1 MTTYKEIFGKY
12 VKNYSSDPT
21 ADIEGQIW
29 YNTTSGTFKSN
40 INIGGAWATG
50 GNLPVTNF
58 QSGGAGPQTA
68 NVIFGGTAPP
78 GAPQKTAATFEYDG
92 STWSPSGNM
101 NTSRT
106 AVAGAGTQT
115 TALGAG
121 GYLFPGSSSAAETYN
136 GSTWT
141 SITSMPSGNSYASAG
156 TQTAALYASAGT
168 TSEYS
173 APSWSSGGAL
183 NTPRQEGSMAGTQT
197 AALFFGG
204 GPQTAASALTEEYDG
219 SAWTAGGTM
228 NTARGIQINGTG
240 ASQTAAV
247 AFGGSGP
254 TEPQRTTATE
264 LYDGTSWTTTG
275 SLATA
280 RGNSSKGGSQGTS
293 SSALCVGGYTPAVVS
308 NAVEEFTNPTT
319 VTKTITTS

>member
-12 VKNYSSDPT
+12 VKNYSSDPSSD
-21 ADIEGQIW
+21 AEGQVW

-40 INIGGAWATG
+40 VNLGGVWAAG

-58 QSGGAGPQTA
+58 QSGGAGIQTA

-78 GAPQKTAATFEYDG
+78 GSPQKTAATFEYDG

-106 AVAGAGTQT
+106 APAGAGTQT
-115 TALGAG
+115 AALGAG
-121 GYLFPGSSSAAETYN
+121 GYVFPGTSSAAETYN

-141 SITSMPSGNSYASAG
+141 NITSMPSGNSYASAG
-156 TQTAALYASAGT
+156 TQTAALYVTDAT
-168 TSEYS
+168 TLEYS

-183 NTPRQEGSMAGTQT
+183 NTPRAEGSMAGTQT
-197 AALFFGG
+197 AGLFFGG
-204 GPQTAASALTEEYDG
+204 GPQTAASNATEEYDG
-219 SAWTAGGTM
+219 STWTAGGTM
-228 NTARGIQINGTG
+228 NTTRGIQIGGTG

-247 AFGGSGP
+247 AFGGAGP
-254 TEPQRTTATE
+254 TEPAVSAATE
-264 LYDGTSWTTTG
+264 LYDGTTWTTSG

-280 RGNSSKGGSQGTS
+280 RSRSSKGGSQGTS
-293 SSALCVGGYTPAVVS
+293 SSAICVGGTAPAVS
-308 NAVEEFTNPTT
+308 NRTEEFTNPTT
-319 VTKTITTS
+319 ATRTITTS